1 MSDMPS
7 SSSSSGG
14 ISFSGL
20 LQILFIGLKL
30 AGYINWPW
38 WQVLLPTW
46 IGLGFVAIFLIIF
59 AILAV
64 YSSFFDN

>member
-1 MSDMPS
+1 MSDMSS

-30 AGYINWPW
+30 TGYINWPW

-46 IGLGFVAIFLIIF
+46 IGLGFVTIFLIIF